1 MSTSDW
7 TTTLDAF
14 EQRLAAQWSA
24 LEQGALAPVAAF
36 EPPVHTEPLPQDFVG
51 RATDLVRR
59 CRALEDALAAAL
71 AKVTDQLE
79 RAAEPAAGPPAEP
92 VYFDSRV

>member
-1 MSTSDW
+1 MTAMDW
-7 TTTLDAF
+7 ATTLDAF
-14 EQRLAAQWSA
+14 EQRLAAQWAA
-24 LEQGALAPVAAF
+24 LEQGALEPVEPFAPPALA
-36 EPPVHTEPLPQDFVG
+36 EALPHDFVD
-51 RATDLVRR
+51 RATDLVWR

-92 VYFDSRV
+92 VYFDSRI